1 MKIAIVFDSWEGT
14 ESYPGENAEAE
25 APPRRG
31 RKKKKP
37 PLTDR
42 QAIAKALTELGH
54 EPYEIPIDGKPST
67 LTKIARENP
76 DLFFNLTESYAGDDT
91 KEMHFAAFLDL
102 VGKKYTGAGPDASY
116 LAMEKSVAKKIMRF
130 HEINTPSS
138 AVIFKGQIEHFQD
151 IKFPLIV
158 KPASEDASKGIDA
171 KSVVD
176 SIKDLMERIEYIHDE
191 FDSPALIEEYI
202 DGREIYAAVLGNDKA
217 EALPLIELDLSKL
230 PDDVPRIA
238 GYDVKFDVNTE
249 AYKVT
254 KSAPAHDLDEEVVE
268 TIHNIALETWR
279 ALKFRDYGRV
289 DCRLTK
295 EGKVYVLEA
304 NPNPWLDPSAEFFMA
319 AKESGRSYTDMIRE
333 IVDGAVA
340 RYR

>member
-1 MKIAIVFDSWEGT
+1 MKIAIVFDTWEGT
-14 ESYPGENAEAE
+14 EDYPGENAEAE
-25 APPRRG
+25 APVRRG
-31 RKKKKP
+31 RKKKKK

-42 QAIAKALTELGH
+42 EAIAKALTELGH
-54 EPYEIPIDGKPST
+54 EPFEIAVDGKPRT
-67 LTKIARENP
+67 LTQIARSDA

-130 HEINTPSS
+130 HEIDTPFS
-138 AVIFKGQIEHFQD
+138 ALVYKGRLDHAQD
-151 IKFPLIV
+151 LKFPVIV
-158 KPASEDASKGIDA
+158 KPGSEDASKGIDVN
-171 KSVVD
+171 SVVN
-176 SIKDLMERIEYIHDE
+176 SIKELMERIEYIEHE
-191 FDSPALIEEYI
+191 FDAPALIEEYI
-202 DGREIYAAVLGNDKA
+202 EGREIYAAILGNDKP
-217 EALPLIELDLSKL
+217 EALPLVELDLSKL

-238 GYDVKFDVNTE
+238 GYEVKFDVNTE
-249 AYKVT
+249 AYKLT
-254 KSAPAHDLDEEVVE
+254 KSAPAKDLDDDLVE
-268 TIHNIALETWR
+268 KIQNIALTTWR

-289 DCRLTK
+289 DCRVTA

-304 NPNPWLDPSAEFFMA
+304 NPNPWLDPTAEFFMA
-319 AKESGRSYTDMIRE
+319 AKESGRSYAEMIRE

>member
-14 ESYPGENAEAE
+14 EDYPGENAEAA
-25 APPRRG
+25 APPRPG
-31 RKKKKP
+31 RKKKK

-54 EPYEIPIDGKPST
+54 EPFEIPVDGKPST
-67 LTKIARENP
+67 LTKIARENA

-91 KEMHFAAFLDL
+91 MEMNFAAYLDL
-102 VGKKYTGAGPDASY
+102 LGKKYTGAGPDASY

-130 HEINTPSS
+130 HEIDTPSS
-138 AVIFKGQIEHFQD
+138 AVIYKGQIEHFQD

-230 PDDVPRIA
+230 PDDVPHIA
-238 GYDVKFDVNTE
+238 GYEVKFDVNTE
-249 AYKVT
+249 AYKLT
-254 KSAPAHDLDEEVVE
+254 KSAPAKDLDDEVVE
-268 TIHNIALETWR
+268 AIQKVALEVWR
-279 ALKFRDYGRV
+279 ALKFRDYGRI

-304 NPNPWLDPSAEFFMA
+304 NPNPWLDPIAEFAMA
-319 AKESGRSYTDMIRE
+319 AKESGRSYTEMIRE
-333 IVDGAVA
+333 IVDGAAA

>member
-1 MKIAIVFDSWEGT
+1 MKVAIVFDSWEGT
-14 ESYPGENAEAE
+14 ESYPGENAEAA

-31 RKKKKP
+31 RKKKP

-42 QAIAKALTELGH
+42 QAIAKALADLGH
-54 EPYEIPIDGKPST
+54 EPYEIPVDGKPST
-67 LTKIARENP
+67 LAKIARESA

-130 HEINTPSS
+130 HDINTPSS
-138 AVIFKGQIEHFQD
+138 AVIYKGQVEHAQD

-191 FDSPALIEEYI
+191 FDAPALIEEYI
-202 DGREIYAAVLGNDKA
+202 DGREIYAAVIGNDKP
-217 EALPLIELDLSKL
+217 EALPVVELDLSKL
-230 PDDVPRIA
+230 PDGTPRIA
-238 GYDVKFDVNTE
+238 AAEVKWGKGTK
-249 AYKVT
+249 AYRDT
-254 KSAPAHDLDEEVVE
+254 KSAVATDLNEE
-268 TIHNIALETWR
+268 TTLALQKTAMAAYQALE
-279 ALKFRDYGRV
+279 LRDYGRV
-289 DCRLTK
+289 DMRLQPDGRVHVI
-295 EGKVYVLEA
+295 EV
-304 NPNPWLDPSAEFFMA
+304 NPNPWLSSKAEFAMA
-319 AKESGRSYTDMIRE
+319 ARKAGRTYTQLVEE
-333 IVDGAVA
+333 IVELAMA
-340 RYR
+340 RA

>member
-1 MKIAIVFDSWEGT
+1 MKIAIVFDTWEGT
-14 ESYPGENAEAE
+14 EDYPGENAEAE
-25 APPRRG
+25 APVRRG

-37 PLTDR
+37 LTDR
-42 QAIAKALTELGH
+42 EAIAKALTELGH
-54 EPYEIPIDGKPST
+54 EPFEIAVDGKPRT
-67 LTKIARENP
+67 LTKIARSDA

-130 HEINTPSS
+130 HEIDTPFS
-138 AVIFKGQIEHFQD
+138 ALVYKGRLDHAQD
-151 IKFPLIV
+151 LKFPVIV
-158 KPASEDASKGIDA
+158 KPGSEDASKGIDVN
-171 KSVVD
+171 SVVN
-176 SIKDLMERIEYIHDE
+176 SIKELMERIEYIEHE
-191 FDSPALIEEYI
+191 FDAPALIEEYI
-202 DGREIYAAVLGNDKA
+202 EGREIYAAILGNDKP
-217 EALPLIELDLSKL
+217 EALPLVELDLSKL

-238 GYDVKFDVNTE
+238 GYEVKFDVNTE
-249 AYKVT
+249 AYKLT
-254 KSAPAHDLDEEVVE
+254 KSAPAKDLDDELVE
-268 TIHNIALETWR
+268 KIQNVALTTWR

-289 DCRLTK
+289 DCRVTT

-304 NPNPWLDPSAEFFMA
+304 NPNPWLDPTAEFFMA
-319 AKESGRSYTDMIRE
+319 AKESGRSYAEMIRE

>member
-14 ESYPGENAEAE
+14 EGYPGENAEAE

-37 PLTDR
+37 LTDR

-54 EPYEIPIDGKPST
+54 EPFEIPIDGKPAT
-67 LTKIARENP
+67 LTKIARENA
-76 DLFFNLTESYAGDDT
+76 DLFFNLLESYAGDDT

-130 HEINTPSS
+130 HEIKTPSS
-138 AVIFKGQIEHFQD
+138 AVIYKGQVEHAQD

-158 KPASEDASKGIDA
+158 KPAAEDASKGIDV

-191 FDSPALIEEYI
+191 FDAPALIEEYI
-202 DGREIYAAVLGNDKA
+202 DGREIYAAVLGNDKP

-254 KSAPAHDLDEEVVE
+254 KSAPATDLDEELVE
-268 TIHNIALETWR
+268 SIHNIALETWR
-279 ALKFRDYGRV
+279 ALKFRDYGRI
-289 DCRLTK
+289 DCRVTK
-295 EGKVYVLEA
+295 EGQVYVLEA

-319 AKESGRSYTDMIRE
+319 AKESGRSYAEMIRE
-333 IVDGAVA
+333 IVDGAMA